1 MRDYRA
7 DFFLGFLL
15 GAALGA
21 TLMIFFAPAEGAKTR
36 QQIIDQGVALR
47 QRAQE
52 TVDDVSSQISERSQA
67 ALALATK
74 PFTKRENFWERL
86 RFW

>member
-1 MRDYRA
+1 MRDRDAY
-7 DFFLGFLL
+7 FLLGLLL

-21 TLMIFFAPAEGAKTR
+21 AAMFFFAPAEGAKTR
-36 QQIIDQGVALR
+36 QQVIDQGVALR
-47 QRAQE
+47 RRAQE
-52 TVDDVSSQISERSQA
+52 TVDDVSGQITERSQA
-67 ALALATK
+67 ALALASK